1 MRRRSDEGESYSV
14 GYGKPPRGS
23 RFRPGQSGNPRGRPK
38 GAKNSTTILERALD
52 EQVVVNEDGKRK
64 RITKR
69 EAIYKQQVNKAAT
82 GDYRAAQLVINK
94 MREDE
99 ARLNATEVG
108 REIIE
113 EVDQLVFQNFLKRL
127 GS

>member
-1 MRRRSDEGESYSV
+1 
-14 GYGKPPRGS
+14 
-23 RFRPGQSGNPRGRPK
+23 
-38 GAKNSTTILERALD
+38 
-52 EQVVVNEDGKRK
+52 
-64 RITKR
+64 
-69 EAIYKQQVNKAAT
+69 
-82 GDYRAAQLVINK
+82 